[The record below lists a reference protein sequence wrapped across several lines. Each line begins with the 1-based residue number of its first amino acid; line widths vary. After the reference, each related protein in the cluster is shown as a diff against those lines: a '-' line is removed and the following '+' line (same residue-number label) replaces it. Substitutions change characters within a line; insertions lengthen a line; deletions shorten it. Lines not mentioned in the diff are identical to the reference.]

1 MRHSITPK
9 RMYARTS
16 IELSRG
22 SRDGMGDRQERSVSE
37 DEYDS
42 MPERIS
48 NHFDRVRDL
57 LSEATDDSDT

>member
-1 MRHSITPK
+1 M
-9 RMYARTS
+9 ARS
-16 IELSRG
+16 
-22 SRDGMGDRQERSVSE
+22 DRQERSVSE